1 MFELPDLPYPYE
13 ALEPTI
19 SAATM
24 RLHHDK
30 HHARY
35 VTVVNEMTTASAAG
49 REPLEALVTRAAI
62 GGERK
67 LFNNAGQAWNHGFF
81 WQSMT
86 GQWRAPSGGLLD
98 AIHQAFGSLEALGA
112 KFQGEG
118 AGHFGSGWVW
128 LVAKGEALAIVTT
141 HDGES
146 VITEPGVT
154 PLMVCDLWEHAYYL
168 DHKNDR
174 AAFLAGWWDR
184 LANWSFAEQQFAAAL
199 GDGQAWTYPAPRI

>member
-1 MFELPDLPYPYE
+1 MFQLPDLPYPYE
-13 ALEPTI
+13 ALEPMI

-35 VTVVNEMTTASAAG
+35 VAVVNELVGDKPAARAS
-49 REPLEALVTRAAI
+49 LEALVSQAAI
-62 GGERK
+62 EGQRK

-86 GQWRAPSGGLLD
+86 GGYRAPSGALLD
-98 AIHQAFGSLEALGA
+98 AVVAAFGSLEALGA
-112 KFQGEG
+112 RFKDEG
-118 AGHFGSGWVW
+118 AAHFGSGWVW
-128 LVAKGEALAIVTT
+128 LVAKGSALAVTTT
-141 HDGES
+141 HDGEG

-154 PLMVCDLWEHAYYL
+154 PLLVCDLWEHAYYL

-174 AAFLAGWWDR
+174 AGFLTGWWDR
-184 LANWSFAEQQFAAAL
+184 LANWSFAEEQFGAAC
-199 GDGQAWTYPAPRI
+199 GDGQAWTYPPPSA